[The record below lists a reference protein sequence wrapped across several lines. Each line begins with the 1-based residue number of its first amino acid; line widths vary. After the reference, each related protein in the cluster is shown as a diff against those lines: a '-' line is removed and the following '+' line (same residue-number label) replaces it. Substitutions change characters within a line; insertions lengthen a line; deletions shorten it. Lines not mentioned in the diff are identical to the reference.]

1 MKKKHL
7 IVVLRQNH
15 DDGQRISDG
24 FAILQMQCT
33 LISDI
38 L

>member
-1 MKKKHL
+1 M
-7 IVVLRQNH
+7 VLPQNH

-24 FAILQMQCT
+24 FAIFKMQCT

>member
-1 MKKKHL
+1 MKKNHF

-15 DDGQRISDG
+15 VDGQRISDG

-38 L
+38 